1 MSTIPE
7 VFVIE
12 SLREE
17 DVVAKR
23 LEGELISRILRMG
36 LRQPEYRYVK
46 TRDALQQAA
55 SDFESSNYRY
65 LHISTHGNH
74 THLEFQFGLVSFLE
88 FVDLFGHRLENRRMF
103 ISACEAVNQNLAGRI
118 LPGMSQNLL
127 IL

>member
-55 SDFESSNYRY
+55 SD
-65 LHISTHGNH
+65 
-74 THLEFQFGLVSFLE
+74 
-88 FVDLFGHRLENRRMF
+88 
-103 ISACEAVNQNLAGRI
+103 
-118 LPGMSQNLL
+118 
-127 IL
+127 